1 MSRKPQRIL
10 AAGASLLA
18 LAAGAAQADQVFND
32 DVIATFSLC
41 VGNDCVNG
49 ESFGFDTI
57 RLKENNT
64 RIKFQDTSNSA
75 SFPTNDW
82 QLTANSSDNGGGNYF
97 SIDDV
102 DGSSTPFLVEAG
114 AGNNAVYVKSTGY
127 VGFGTSSPVVDLHVK
142 QGNSPA
148 LRLEQDGSSGFTSQT
163 WDIAGNE
170 TNFFIRDV
178 TNGSELPFKIR
189 PGADDNSIYID
200 TDSDVGMATSS
211 PDAQLHVVG
220 GTAAALLVDATDG
233 GASSAFAHFRTSDG
247 TSSTPALLVEDT
259 AATAGIRR
267 LMELRNNGGV
277 SLVFQNTNSNVRWA
291 MVNENA
297 ASDSS
302 FLINDADSNGNS
314 AELTLD
320 RAGNLS
326 ILGSFYAGGTQLNV
340 PDYVFEE
347 NYVLMPLQD
356 VKAFIQENGHLP
368 KIPSAG
374 EIAQSGLNM
383 TEMQMALLEKI
394 EELTLYTLGQEDM
407 IAQLEN
413 RLAELGG

>member
-41 VGNDCVNG
+41 VGNDCVSG

-148 LRLEQDGSSGFTSQT
+148 LRLEQDGSSGFSSQA

-178 TNGSELPFKIR
+178 TNSSLLPFKIQ
-189 PGADDNSIYID
+189 PGAGTNLLYLANNEE
-200 TDSDVGMATSS
+200 VGINTSS
-211 PDAQLHVVG
+211 PAGVLHVLETDNISGATEHVLFQNNN
-220 GTAAALLVDATDG
+220 GTQAHRTLLT
-233 GASSAFAHFRTSDG
+233 
-247 TSSTPALLVEDT
+247 
-259 AATAGIRR
+259 
-267 LMELRNNGGV
+267 MRNNGGSQIIFDNTATSGDWRIAHRNNDQAFGIFTSYNNTTPLLLTQDGNLTITGSITTAGSCSV
-277 SLVFQNTNSNVRWA
+277 GCDRVF
-291 MVNENA
+291 
-297 ASDSS
+297 
-302 FLINDADSNGNS
+302 DADYEVMSI
-314 AELTLD
+314 EE
-320 RAGNLS
+320 RAQFMFANRYLPNVGPTPEE
-326 ILGSFYAGGTQLNV
+326 GSY
-340 PDYVFEE
+340 
-347 NYVLMPLQD
+347 
-356 VKAFIQENGHLP
+356 
-368 KIPSAG
+368 
-374 EIAQSGLNM
+374 NM
-383 TEMQMALLEKI
+383 TEKMFGILNELEHAHIYISQLNQRIAALEA
-394 EELTLYTLGQEDM
+394 D
-407 IAQLEN
+407 N
-413 RLAELGG
+413 

>member
-41 VGNDCVNG
+41 VGNDCVSG

-148 LRLEQDGSSGFTSQT
+148 LRLEQDGSSGFSSQA

-178 TNGSELPFKIR
+178 TNSSKLPFKIK
-189 PGADDNSIYID
+189 PGAPTNALFVAADGDI
-200 TDSDVGMATSS
+200 GMGTQS
-211 PDAQLHVVG
+211 PDVALDIVRSGDVILELTNSTSGVNWQIKNQDDEFRITTPPGGSTEQEFSLDADGNLEISGLLSIRDGVTAPAAVSAQ
-220 GTAAALLVDATDG
+220 AQIYVDAADG
-233 GASSAFAHFRTSDG
+233 DLKVMFADG
-247 TSSTPALLVEDT
+247 NVQVL
-259 AATAGIRR
+259 AA
-267 LMELRNNGGV
+267 N
-277 SLVFQNTNSNVRWA
+277 
-291 MVNENA
+291 
-297 ASDSS
+297 
-302 FLINDADSNGNS
+302 
-314 AELTLD
+314 
-320 RAGNLS
+320 
-326 ILGSFYAGGTQLNV
+326 
-340 PDYVFEE
+340 
-347 NYVLMPLQD
+347 
-356 VKAFIQENGHLP
+356 
-368 KIPSAG
+368 
-374 EIAQSGLNM
+374 
-383 TEMQMALLEKI
+383 
-394 EELTLYTLGQEDM
+394 
-407 IAQLEN
+407 
-413 RLAELGG
+413 